1 MPYLWQ
7 LPFHLRECFRV
18 PWRKGPWTGQEY
30 QDSPCVAMRG
40 RGVGYNSLYGSKI
53 ADCIGTGMA
62 PEIRLRVAVRTQDRA
77 NAMKM
82 YNDFDSVYTNGPSGG
97 GGATMKV
104 SEIISVFSCFV
115 DRADVTQNVEYEV
128 I

>member
-1 MPYLWQ
+1 MLSQ
-7 LPFHLRECFRV
+7 LEAGGMSQPEEITKLEC
-18 PWRKGPWTGQEY
+18 TLH
-30 QDSPCVAMRG
+30 S
-40 RGVGYNSLYGSKI
+40 SS
-53 ADCIGTGMA
+53 
-62 PEIRLRVAVRTQDRA
+62 RLRVAVRTQDRA

>member
-1 MPYLWQ
+1 
-7 LPFHLRECFRV
+7 
-18 PWRKGPWTGQEY
+18 
-30 QDSPCVAMRG
+30 
-40 RGVGYNSLYGSKI
+40 
-53 ADCIGTGMA
+53 
-62 PEIRLRVAVRTQDRA
+62 
-77 NAMKM
+77 M